1 MNNADRYNMTS
12 AERDYVARNN
22 KFIIKEMERI
32 GAFEPIKREIE
43 KSIRDEIHNASKES
57 YSGSSRP
64 EVRTEYVY
72 LNQLT
77 ADELKA
83 RDEYLKKHSRKVYW
97 SRVLFRIITLVVSWT
112 IIIGIFML
120 LCNIPIIAILMEGFV
135 RFIKSLFTIK

>member
-57 YSGSSRP
+57 YSGSSQP
-64 EVRTEYVY
+64 AVRTEIVY

-77 ADELKA
+77 ADELRA
-83 RDEYLKKHSRKVYW
+83 RDEYLKEHSRKLYW